1 MTRTTQQAN
10 HAPSPSEWPL
20 FSKGA
25 FKVTSILGL
34 VLASYQTLATTG
46 SLLIAGQTPLSYIR
60 SQTRLSKLLN
70 KPLLRELNFKAH
82 FIKALL
88 RQLSLER
95 GFEATSFG
103 SPFEVPFPRKG
114 LQSPFAEAPLKS
126 LWRERD
132 FKAPSRGSPF
142 KDPFEGR
149 DFKAPS

>member
-46 SLLIAGQTPLSYIR
+46 SLLKTHLSYIR

-82 FIKALL
+82 FIKAL
-88 RQLSLER
+88 
-95 GFEATSFG
+95 
-103 SPFEVPFPRKG
+103 
-114 LQSPFAEAPLKS
+114 
-126 LWRERD
+126 
-132 FKAPSRGSPF
+132 
-142 KDPFEGR
+142 
-149 DFKAPS
+149 

>member
-1 MTRTTQQAN
+1 M
-10 HAPSPSEWPL
+10 PSPSEWPL

-34 VLASYQTLATTG
+34 VLASYKTLATTG
-46 SLLIAGQTPLSYIR
+46 SLLIAGQTHLSYIR

-103 SPFEVPFPRKG
+103 SPFEVPFEGKG
-114 LQSPFAEAPLKS
+114 LQSPFITAPLKS
-126 LWRERD
+126 LSRERD
-132 FKAPSRGSPF
+132 FEAPSRGSPF
-142 KDPFEGR
+142 EVPFEGR